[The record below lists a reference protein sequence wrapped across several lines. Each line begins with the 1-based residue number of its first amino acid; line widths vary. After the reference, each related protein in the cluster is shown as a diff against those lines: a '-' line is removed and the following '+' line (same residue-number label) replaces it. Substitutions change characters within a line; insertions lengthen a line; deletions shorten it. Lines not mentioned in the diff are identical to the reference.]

1 MSKYIKFINQF
12 KMYVIFPLMPL
23 VVLYGIATN
32 DYWYLIVI
40 CGIIMFYPIMSVGQG
55 IGYHKMFSHKAFK
68 PKKWFPYLSA
78 FIGSISFSGGPL
90 GYALLHRIHH
100 KHVDT
105 ELDPHSPMHGRI
117 HAYIGWLIN
126 YTPPENERYIVIDL
140 VRQYP
145 WLVAYS
151 KYEWLVFLTFHTSM
165 FLLSPTLFLII
176 MMACLLSMN
185 NSLIVNAFSH
195 DASSEGWSAKDKI
208 WLAKCIGPIFLHKQ
222 HHDDAGKWDYSDG
235 QFKDATRWFIKN
247 WFAEDPN
254 KVK

>member
-1 MSKYIKFINQF
+1 VY
-12 KMYVIFPLMPL
+12 
-23 VVLYGIATN
+23 
-32 DYWYLIVI
+32 
-40 CGIIMFYPIMSVGQG
+40 YPILALGQG

-90 GYALLHRIHH
+90 GYALIHRIHH

-105 ELDPHSPMHGRI
+105 ELDPHSPMRGRFY
-117 HAYIGWLIN
+117 AYIGWIGS
-126 YTPPENERYIVIDL
+126 YVPPENERYIVMDL

-151 KYEWLVFLTFHTSM
+151 KYEWLIFLTFHTTM
-165 FLLSPTLFLII
+165 FLLSPTLFLVI
-176 MMACLLSMN
+176 MMACLLSI
-185 NSLIVNAFSH
+185 NSSLLLNAFSH
-195 DASSEGWSAKDKI
+195 DASSEGWSATDKI
-208 WLAKCIGPIFLHKQ
+208 WLAKYIGLSFLHKQ

-235 QFKDATRWFIKN
+235 EVKDFTRWFIKN
-247 WFAEDPN
+247 WLAENPN